1 MMQHILYLVGQLQL
15 GEDGNVSDSSDS
27 EGDESYGQDWHDDCE
42 IPSDLES
49 SDTDQDF
56 DTSIDEDEEIGK
68 DQTSDS
74 EGSDFS
80 LPNGNW
86 LRLSEALFQL
96 SMMFWTYQDPAGNMS
111 SSTIIHFT
119 AVMGMRQQS
128 LAFHPAHNS
137 TSELAGLIWIGRLL
151 FLEYALPV
159 YSYSTL
165 VYEWPR
171 RDHYPSQPD
180 RLNAIR
186 KKYLIRGCYTPFGE
200 IIELK
205 AFAKSI
211 VKREGIPGNLSW
223 DPDGKSFIIGHDIKF
238 KLSEFCATHCKA
250 INLVGERVDKMMLG
264 LEVDIN
270 TEEIQDDLTCRKAGW
285 SFIQDPKNKLA
296 DIWEQSADT
305 LRSSSFRGKPFI
317 KGTDWQVDT
326 CIAYLNA
333 GIDLS
338 KLTFAASHLSGGLVI
353 VERII
358 INNMISLDDPSYLQP
373 RRLRR

>member
-1 MMQHILYLVGQLQL
+1 MMQHIFYLVGQLQL

-56 DTSIDEDEEIGK
+56 DTSIHKDEKIGK

-74 EGSDFS
+74 EGSDLS

-111 SSTIIHFT
+111 FSTIIHFT
-119 AVMGMRQQS
+119 AVMGIRQQS

-171 RDHYPSQPD
+171 
-180 RLNAIR
+180 
-186 KKYLIRGCYTPFGE
+186 
-200 IIELK
+200 
-205 AFAKSI
+205 
-211 VKREGIPGNLSW
+211 
-223 DPDGKSFIIGHDIKF
+223 
-238 KLSEFCATHCKA
+238 
-250 INLVGERVDKMMLG
+250 
-264 LEVDIN
+264 
-270 TEEIQDDLTCRKAGW
+270 
-285 SFIQDPKNKLA
+285 
-296 DIWEQSADT
+296 
-305 LRSSSFRGKPFI
+305 
-317 KGTDWQVDT
+317 
-326 CIAYLNA
+326 
-333 GIDLS
+333 
-338 KLTFAASHLSGGLVI
+338 
-353 VERII
+353 
-358 INNMISLDDPSYLQP
+358 
-373 RRLRR
+373 